1 MIKNSLQSKV
11 LIFAYKKGYRIL
23 KNGEVNSPYNKI
35 LTPII
40 HITGYVVFYLRYN
53 KISKPVFYHKLQAYQ
68 KYGNKIFETDCV
80 RHLDGD
86 KLNNSFN
93 NINIGTFRENQ
104 MDKSKE
110 ERVRCATIASHSFM
124 MKYNAEEVENIKKY
138 HNEVNSY
145 KRTMEHF
152 NISSKGTLHFIL
164 NNR

>member
-1 MIKNSLQSKV
+1 MIKNSFQSKA
-11 LIFAYKKGYRIL
+11 LISAYKKGYRIL

-40 HITGYVVFYLRYN
+40 HINGYVVFYLRYN

-93 NINIGTFRENQ
+93 NINIGTLSENQ
-104 MDKSKE
+104 MDRTKYD
-110 ERVRCATIASHSFM
+110 RTRCAKIASSSII
-124 MKYNAEEVENIKKY
+124 KYNSSEVENIKKY
-138 HNEVNSY
+138 HKEVNSY
-145 KRTMEHF
+145 KKTMERF

-164 NNR
+164 NKR